1 MAMGIIE
8 RKEREKEHRREE
20 IVTAAEKIFFE
31 KGLATATMDEIA
43 EAAELSKGTLYL
55 YYKSKEDLYLAVA
68 MRGSE
73 IMYNMFL
80 EATSPEKST
89 IERVVGLGDAYYR
102 FFKEN
107 PDYFRMYQY
116 FDNAQFHRQVSE
128 DMLGSCAAK
137 DQRVWDL
144 VIGLIQQGI
153 DEGLFDAGLDAK
165 QAAIILWANGN
176 AIMRLMDRE
185 DTYFTEHMKLDLEA
199 TLQKAY
205 QLILEGMMTKKGK
218 TKYHAIRKVE
228 VED

>member
-1 MAMGIIE
+1 MGIIE
-8 RKEREKEHRREE
+8 RKEREKEQRREE

-31 KGLATATMDEIA
+31 KGLAIATMDEIA

-73 IMYNMFL
+73 IMYKMFL
-80 EATSPEKST
+80 ETTSPEKST
-89 IERVVGLGDAYYR
+89 IERIAGLAEAYYR
-102 FFKEN
+102 FFKQN
-107 PDYFRMYQY
+107 RDYFRMYQY
-116 FDNAQFHRQVSE
+116 FDNSQFHKQVSQ
-128 DMLGSCAAK
+128 DMLHTCATN
-137 DQRVWDL
+137 DQKIWDL

-153 DEGLFDAGLDAK
+153 DEGLFDADLDAK

-218 TKYHAIRKVE
+218 TKYHAIRQVE
-228 VED
+228 ETV